1 MPRRKNP
8 DQPLTPLEL
17 EIMNVLWDAGPANVQ
32 SVQARL
38 QSRNLAYTT
47 VQTMLNVLHRKG
59 KVKRVLKDRAYIYR
73 AVLSRP
79 RAVRQAVGEILERFF
94 GGSADSLVLNLIE
107 SRQLTPAKLAKI
119 QKMLEAPTE
128 ENHGNDQRIGAHLP
142 YQCRVADPCDR
153 FDCGLGRR
161 PDAKWSGSL
170 SSCGLGSGVDR
181 GSCASFL
188 QYFETEA
195 YSVTTR
201 FDSRALA

>member
-119 QKMLEAPTE
+119 QKMLEEPTE
-128 ENHGNDQRIGAHLP
+128 ENHGND
-142 YQCRVADPCDR
+142 
-153 FDCGLGRR
+153 
-161 PDAKWSGSL
+161 
-170 SSCGLGSGVDR
+170 
-181 GSCASFL
+181 
-188 QYFETEA
+188 
-195 YSVTTR
+195 
-201 FDSRALA
+201 